1 MLPVCQGLHE
11 WHELYAWASNDPRLL
26 KRQIK
31 KLPAPENK
39 YLLTK
44 LKLPLV
50 SSLRDLSNVVMT
62 PRIAAIPP

>member
-1 MLPVCQGLHE
+1 MSGLSCTRGH
-11 WHELYAWASNDPRLL
+11 PRLL
-26 KRQIK
+26 KRQIQ

-50 SSLRDLSNVVMT
+50 SSLLDLLNVVMT